1 MRMTMMLTSMS
12 RMSQSTRG
20 GSGAANR
27 IIRKR
32 RWAIGSIQSIFLLV
46 SLTTHAAIIAL
57 LIDRHLAEAGRSTQQ
72 SEAISVE
79 LTATSVTQASRYQP
93 ELELEAS
100 RADSMQSSPPEIKQ
114 TQPEEVLTKDL
125 PSEPIALSTPQSEIV
140 AKDALEIITSTSEK
154 VTDEASQ
161 ALTAQDPQ
169 SQKNDIK
176 NKEKPEAL
184 TPRRKDTPKPIK
196 KKSAN
201 EADKAENAHQST
213 RASKR
218 SAASSGRI
226 SASKGDVVSYAAR
239 VRAQVASRRPNGN
252 GVRGTVVI
260 SFSVSR
266 SGALGSAR
274 ISSSSGNAVIDR
286 ATLAAVRSAGP
297 FPPPPG
303 GSDSVSFAVPF
314 HYR

>member
-1 MRMTMMLTSMS
+1 MTMMPTSMS

-20 GSGAANR
+20 DSGAATR

-32 RWAIGSIQSIFLLV
+32 RWAIGSIQSVFLLV
-46 SLTTHAAIIAL
+46 SLTTHGAIIAL
-57 LIDRHLAEAGRSTQQ
+57 LTDRHLAEAGRAKQQ
-72 SEAISVE
+72 SEAISIE
-79 LTATSVTQASRYQP
+79 LTATSVTQASLYQP
-93 ELELEAS
+93 DIELEAS
-100 RADSMQSSPPEIKQ
+100 RDASMQSNPPETRQ
-114 TQPEEVLTKDL
+114 EQPEEVLTKEL
-125 PSEPIALSTPQSEIV
+125 ASEPVILSTPQSEIV
-140 AKDALEIITSTSEK
+140 ANDALEIMTSTSEQAA
-154 VTDEASQ
+154 DEASQ
-161 ALTAQDPQ
+161 ALTGQDTK
-169 SQKNDIK
+169 SQKQNNNYIV
-176 NKEKPEAL
+176 KPEIL
-184 TPRRKDTPKPIK
+184 TPRRNETTKVVKKILTEEANKKDNST
-196 KKSAN
+196 
-201 EADKAENAHQST
+201 QST

-286 ATLAAVRSAGP
+286 ATLVAVRSAGP
-297 FPPPPG
+297 FPPPPSG
-303 GSDSVSFAVPF
+303 AGSVSFAVPF